1 MHNKSPLDNLESWLE
16 DWIRQL
22 NSRYIDPNGQKC
34 PYAKSVLDNN
44 RLKIVKMSSAEPIDF
59 WSRITVESDNLTSD
73 LDVIVVATETNQEL
87 YGHDFVTNGGVDA
100 LNCAFNV
107 QNKDV
112 WLLSARNE
120 LYTVIFIQRITDID
134 DASKS
139 LEQNSNYYNKM
150 TPEYFDRF
158 ILQRRILRERLNRK
172 D

>member
-16 DWIRQL
+16 NWIVRL
-22 NSRYIDPNGQKC
+22 HSRYIDPNGQKC
-34 PYAKSVLDNN
+34 PYAKGVLDNN
-44 RLKIVKMSSAEPIDF
+44 RIKIVKMPNAEPIDF
-59 WSRITVESDNLTSD
+59 WSTITVESENLSND
-73 LDVIVVATETNQEL
+73 LDVIVVATETNEDL

-120 LYTVIFIQRITDID
+120 LYNVVLIQRITDLD

-139 LEQNSNYYNKM
+139 LEQNTNYYKKM
-150 TPEYFDRF
+150 TSEYFERF
-158 ILQRRILRERLNRK
+158 ILQRRTLRERLS
-172 D
+172 